1 MAASFSFIGTGNMG
15 GALARAVCAAVGPEN
30 LLLYDLDSAKAQA
43 LAAQLG
49 ARSVDRDTAAA
60 ADCVFLA
67 VKPHLVAPVL
77 QELPLARHSVLVS
90 MAAGVTVEKLERL
103 APDRGIVRIMPNT
116 PVGIGAGVVL
126 WCANG
131 LVTGPRL
138 AAVRNALAPAGLVEQ
153 LDEHLMDA
161 ATTVT
166 GCSPAFTDLYI
177 EALADG
183 GVACGLPRAL
193 ALRLASAAVA
203 GSARLVLESG
213 AHPGALKDAVC
224 SPGGS
229 TIQGVRTL
237 EKHGFRSAVIEA
249 VIAGT
254 EKNGSLGK

>member
-1 MAASFSFIGTGNMG
+1 MSATFSFIGTGNMG

-30 LLLYDLDSAKAQA
+30 LLLYDLDSAKAEA

-49 ARSVDRDTAAA
+49 ARSVDRDTAAG

-77 QELPLARHSVLVS
+77 AELPLAAHSVLVS
-90 MAAGVTVEKLERL
+90 MAAGVTLEKLESL
-103 APDRGIVRIMPNT
+103 APNRGIVRIMPNT

-126 WCANG
+126 WCANERMS
-131 LVTGPRL
+131 GPRT
-138 AAVRNALAPAGLVEQ
+138 AAVLAALAPAGLVEQ
-153 LDEHLMDA
+153 LEERLMDA
-161 ATTVT
+161 ATAVT

-177 EALADG
+177 EAMADG
-183 GVACGLPRAL
+183 GVACGLPRDK
-193 ALRLASAAVA
+193 ALRLAAAAVSGA
-203 GSARLVLESG
+203 AKLVLESG
-213 AHPGALKDAVC
+213 THPGELKDAVC